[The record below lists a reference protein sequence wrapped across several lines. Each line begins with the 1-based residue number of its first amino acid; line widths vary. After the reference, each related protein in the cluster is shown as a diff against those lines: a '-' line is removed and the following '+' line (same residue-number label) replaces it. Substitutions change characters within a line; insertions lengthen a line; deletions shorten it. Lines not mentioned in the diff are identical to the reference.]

1 MLLLVL
7 SKSFLAQEFYLQFK
21 QLLPELI
28 LVYMFKDNF
37 KIKEISITGIKDLIK
52 LILKKEIIQNLAFI
66 SLFLNKKRKEEK
78 GKIYVFIVA
87 LQTTV

>member
-21 QLLPELI
+21 QLLTELI

>member
-1 MLLLVL
+1 
-7 SKSFLAQEFYLQFK
+7 
-21 QLLPELI
+21 
-28 LVYMFKDNF
+28 MFKDNF